1 MKKAVLAL
9 LLLTFHLGLL
19 AQESHFGYIDYNKAL
34 KSLPEYE
41 QAQKS
46 LDELKSTYD
55 KEMERSEQ
63 ELNKQFKEFIDGQKT
78 FPENI
83 LLKRQKELQQLMEQ
97 SLKFKDEA
105 ENLLTN
111 AESELMEPVHK
122 KLKDTIAK
130 VAVEKGLDFVANSD
144 NNAYPYFNTEKGID
158 ITELVI
164 SEAK

>member
-1 MKKAVLAL
+1 
-9 LLLTFHLGLL
+9 
-19 AQESHFGYIDYNKAL
+19 
-34 KSLPEYE
+34 
-41 QAQKS
+41 
-46 LDELKSTYD
+46 
-55 KEMERSEQ
+55 
-63 ELNKQFKEFIDGQKT
+63 
-78 FPENI
+78 
-83 LLKRQKELQQLMEQ
+83 MEQ